1 MKKTIQFQT
10 FLAIVVA
17 LLVSCTHEPITPTPP
32 SPDENIDTS
41 KWVDLGLPSGLLWA
55 KSNVGAT
62 SPQEFGDYFAW
73 AETATKSDY
82 DWPTYQYIQDM
93 KLTKYC
99 GVSGWG
105 YNGYS
110 DNLTKLEPMDDA
122 ATVNMGSQVH
132 TPTKAEWE
140 ELLSNTTQTYTT
152 IDTTHGI
159 LFTGSNGN
167 TMFLPC
173 AGQHY
178 RFFSLFDGNEAGFYW
193 SSSLREDFS
202 FESWFVLFN
211 SDTLRVAT
219 VNRPI
224 GYSVRAVRY
233 SH

>member
-110 DNLTKLEPMDDA
+110 DNLTKLQPMDDA
-122 ATVNMGSQVH
+122 ASVNLGS
-132 TPTKAEWE
+132 
-140 ELLSNTTQTYTT
+140 
-152 IDTTHGI
+152 
-159 LFTGSNGN
+159 
-167 TMFLPC
+167 
-173 AGQHY
+173 
-178 RFFSLFDGNEAGFYW
+178 
-193 SSSLREDFS
+193 
-202 FESWFVLFN
+202 
-211 SDTLRVAT
+211 
-219 VNRPI
+219 
-224 GYSVRAVRY
+224 
-233 SH
+233 

>member
-1 MKKTIQFQT
+1 MKKTIAILG
-10 FLAIVVA
+10 FLAVA
-17 LLVSCTHEPITPTPP
+17 TALMVSCTPEEITPK
-32 SPDENIDTS
+32 PDDDNFVSSD
-41 KWVDLGLPSGLLWA
+41 WVDLGLPSGLLWA
-55 KSNVGAT
+55 KCKVGAN

-73 AETATKSDY
+73 AETTTKTDY

-99 GVSGWG
+99 GNSGWG

-110 DNLTKLEPMDDA
+110 DNLNKLEPMDDA

-140 ELLSNTTQTYTT
+140 ELIANTTQTYTT

-178 RFFSLFDGNEAGFYW
+178 RFFSLFDGNDAGFYW
-193 SSSLREDFS
+193 SSSLRENFS
-202 FESWFVLFN
+202 YESWFVLFN
-211 SDTLRVAT
+211 ADTLRVHY
-219 VNRPI
+219 VNRPV
-224 GYSVRAVRY
+224 GYSVRGVRW
-233 SH
+233 SN